1 MRHPFLSVER
11 CAAILEYESRIPV
24 FTKNDL
30 CDTENDGKTSSDN
43 QWFISFTRIQGSKDP
58 SEQPDDQS
66 CRGEDYQPIER
77 SSTDVEIIE
86 RSSTLYRLD

>member
-1 MRHPFLSVER
+1 
-11 CAAILEYESRIPV
+11 V

-43 QWFISFTRIQGSKDP
+43 QWFIGSLASQGSKDP

-86 RSSTLYRLD
+86 NDPALCIGWISGGDSACRSTRTTV